1 MADDLGLK
9 MKNNK
14 TKELWWIRRI
24 EGQIKHLNNFLTE
37 RGKLKKKHQDKLH
50 PRQKINQKT
59 FYGCERINQTK
70 KTKFKAVNIR
80 T

>member
-1 MADDLGLK
+1 

-24 EGQIKHLNNFLTE
+24 EGQIKHLNYFLTE
-37 RGKLKKKHQDKLH
+37 RGKLKKKHQDKLQ

-70 KTKFKAVNIR
+70 TIKLKAVNIR